1 MKNEIVNHK
10 ISFHHRDKMPPIIYI
25 PATATMPAY
34 TFCPSHLHLFFC
46 SSITCS
52 NEVDYNGDMCHSC
65 LNMPPLETYCPDCN
79 TYSILDDDEFC
90 DCMMVESLL
99 DTAFFEEPCYRCG
112 EYGTESDLCDLCYE
126 DLHSGRPER

>member
-1 MKNEIVNHK
+1 MKNEIMDHK
-10 ISFHHRDKMPPIIYI
+10 ISFSQGDKMTSLIYI

-46 SSITCS
+46 TTTNCS

-65 LNMPPLETYCPDCN
+65 LNMPALETYCPDCN
-79 TYSILDDDEFC
+79 TYSVLDDDECC
-90 DCMMVESLL
+90 DCVSVLN
-99 DTAFFEEPCYRCG
+99 TAFFLEECYRCG
-112 EYGTESDLCDLCYE
+112 EDVNETSLCDMCYE